1 MIGVN
6 ASSPELSPAL
16 TETTEQAAPAR
27 RPIRDLPDELISQ
40 IAAGEVVERPA
51 SVVRELVDNAL
62 DSGARQINVRLLAGG
77 VRLIAVEDDGCGI
90 PQAELPVALRRHAT
104 SKITDLHDLETVA
117 TMGFRGEAL
126 AAIASVSETSIFSR
140 PAGQES
146 AFLLDARSG
155 ELRPAARN
163 QGTTVEVKELF
174 FSTPA
179 RRKFLKTDAT
189 ELAHCIES
197 VRRHALARP
206 DVGFSIWHEGKL
218 VEQWRAAS
226 GDSEEAISSRLADV
240 LGDNFVKNSLSVD
253 HWSGAIHVTGRAGIP
268 DAARSRPDHQF
279 CYVNGR
285 FVRDKVLTHAARA
298 AYEDVLHGNKQP
310 IYALYIEIDPARVDV
325 NVHPTK
331 IEVRFRDSR
340 EVHQAV
346 RHAID
351 NALAAP
357 RAAAVVE
364 AAAQEAAQ
372 DAARQPSLIDSGAA
386 AAKPAAAP
394 AWPQTR
400 MSFGEDRAGTQVSE
414 LAKLWAPMREPLQ
427 QPLQEPTPQAAAA
440 VAATPSPAP
449 SPAPFN
455 AAAQVSSPAPAATIP
470 APAAQVASTPVTA
483 SADADTSGIRLRPS
497 GQSSYFQS
505 KPPVTQAKEA
515 PAAINFEATAPST
528 APSATPASAPIPASV
543 PAPVAAPAADNA
555 PVWPLG
561 RAVAQIHGVY
571 ILAENSQGMVIVDMH
586 AAHERIVYEQLKN
599 AVNTDN
605 GSEQIP
611 SQPLLIPA
619 TFAATPE
626 EVATAEEHADTL
638 QTLGMEISPF
648 SPKTLAVRAVPATL
662 AQGDAVEL
670 ARSVLAELA
679 QHDASTVVQRARNE
693 ILATMACHGAVR
705 ANRKLTIDEM
715 NALLRQMEVTERSDQ
730 CNHGRPTWRQLTM
743 KELDAL
749 FLRGR

>member
-1 MIGVN
+1 MVVVN
-6 ASSPELSPAL
+6 ASSPELSPSP
-16 TETTEQAAPAR
+16 TETTDQAAPVR

-62 DSGARQINVRLLAGG
+62 DSGAGQITVRLLAGG

-90 PQAELPVALRRHAT
+90 PRDELPVALRRHAT
-104 SKITDLHDLETVA
+104 SKISDLHDLETVA

-140 PAGQES
+140 PAGQDS
-146 AFLLDARSG
+146 AYLLDARSG

-206 DVGFSIWHEGKL
+206 DVGFAIWHEGKL
-218 VEQWRAAS
+218 VEQWRAAGS
-226 GDSEEAISSRLADV
+226 TPDEALSRRLADV
-240 LGDNFVKNSLSVD
+240 LNDKFVDNSVAVD
-253 HWSGAIHVTGRAGIP
+253 HWAGPVHVTGRAGIP
-268 DAARSRPDHQF
+268 DAARSRPDQQF

-285 FVRDKVLTHAARA
+285 FVRDKVLTHAARS

-310 IYALYIEIDPARVDV
+310 VYALYIEIDPARVDV

-346 RHAID
+346 RHAIE
-351 NALAAP
+351 NALATP

-364 AAAQEAAQ
+364 AAAQEAA
-372 DAARQPSLIDSGAA
+372 RQPGLIDESTATPVPAKAA
-386 AAKPAAAP
+386 TKPAAAP

-400 MSFGEDRAGTQVSE
+400 MSFGEPAIGNPVRD
-414 LAKLWAPMREPLQ
+414 LAKLWEPMRE
-427 QPLQEPTPQAAAA
+427 
-440 VAATPSPAP
+440 ATAETT
-449 SPAPFN
+449 
-455 AAAQVSSPAPAATIP
+455 PAPAPQVATAAP
-470 APAAQVASTPVTA
+470 APASAAAEVPESATGATTITNTTAMPSPVPQPE
-483 SADADTSGIRLRPS
+483 DEGIRLRPS
-497 GQSSYFQS
+497 GQSSYFQR
-505 KPPVTQAKEA
+505 KAPAPQMQEA
-515 PAAINFEATAPST
+515 PAATVIVAA
-528 APSATPASAPIPASV
+528 AQPSATARPTAEAAV
-543 PAPVAAPAADNA
+543 PAAVAPQQPTTAAADSA

-561 RAVAQIHGVY
+561 RAVAQLHGVY

-599 AVNTDN
+599 AVNKEN
-605 GSEQIP
+605 GDEQIP

-626 EVATAEEHADTL
+626 EVATAEAHAETL
-638 QTLGMEISPF
+638 LTLGMEVSPF

-705 ANRKLTIDEM
+705 ANRKLTLDEM

-730 CNHGRPTWRQLTM
+730 CNHGRPTWRQLSM